1 MTDAEL
7 QALWDENITGPVSE
21 RLSEGEF
28 FKKYTKEKKPSGGGF
43 GPAAGAL
50 ALGDWALGFGS
61 KALDFT
67 LNAPEAIWD
76 VARGQS
82 PDEELGAF
90 YGRDVRD
97 NATARLIEE
106 NPVLSAL
113 TGYRP
118 QTSGGQFLER
128 GEEWALGKLSALG
141 EKAYDISKGD
151 PMRTYTEADTPISRA
166 AQETSSYLG
175 NLFGSTI
182 KYGVPLAVAH
192 RGAKTFTTGVGRD
205 VAGSAVMGG
214 AGLAQRAL
222 PGSNVLESAGRFVG
236 ERRLKTTNLQLQQ
249 LNDRR
254 NFTRNILGINVDIP
268 NWYNHPIAKV
278 LHTVEMAHA
287 ALKHRKDAK
296 AALEGFTPNII
307 SEMEW
312 ILGEIN
318 AKRAQK
324 AGRSDYYSDIFHGQV
339 AHILTTLQKMEPYS
353 ARTKMFED
361 RFSSH
366 IFPDNVKN
374 VAGRFSSNNVLE
386 LMDKYLGEPLRDS
399 AILDAH
405 VTPFLKMGQNSGIIH
420 MSTKAFHRIRQ
431 NIDKMGHEA
440 GFMKDGTQYAHP
452 NSYYRNVFSF
462 KGQLPLVHQVNRLM
476 REQGPNATKDSIIS
490 ALKELDAGLIE
501 QHKLAI
507 NAWKEGKPVRSTK
520 RGGDPMK
527 GKEGFIPYQWRMRVW
542 KAQKPRQKTYAGL
555 NLEKNIVDSG
565 GYISVQQAILSH
577 DTLLATILNRAIFDK
592 ANPSRGAVF
601 NFDSYQLGTG
611 KKIVDAPLTMGADT
625 HRIFVDIIPW
635 SKDFY
640 DMVVGGRESGGA
652 VIAQLPAVETQMVAP
667 RGRPRLGETPQL
679 TERGLPV
686 TGASIYQAPLKQMRK
701 YGIM

>member
-7 QALWDENITGPVSE
+7 QALWDKNVNAPPPK
-21 RLSEGEF
+21 RLSEDEF
-28 FKKYTKEKKPSGGGF
+28 FKKYKKGGGAIS
-43 GPAAGAL
+43 PASGAV

-61 KALDFT
+61 KTLDFA
-67 LNAPEAIWD
+67 LNTPEAIWD

-82 PDEELGAF
+82 PDEDLAAF

-118 QTSGGQFLER
+118 QTAGGQFLER

-151 PMRTYTEADTPISRA
+151 PMRTYSEADTPIARA
-166 AQETSSYLG
+166 AKETSSYLG

-192 RGAKTFTTGVGRD
+192 RGTKTFTTGVGRD
-205 VAGSAVMGG
+205 VAGSTVMGG
-214 AGLAQRAL
+214 AGLVQRAL

-236 ERRLKTTNLQLQQ
+236 ENRLKTTNLQLQQ

-254 NFTRNILGINVDIP
+254 NFSRNILGIEVDIP
-268 NWYNHPIAKV
+268 NWYNHPMAKV

-296 AALEGFTPNII
+296 AALEGFTPNVLT
-307 SEMEW
+307 EMEW
-312 ILGEIN
+312 ILGQIN
-318 AKRAQK
+318 SKRAEK
-324 AGRSDYYSDIFHGQV
+324 AGRSDYYSDVFHGQV

-361 RFSSH
+361 RFNSH

-386 LMDKYLGEPLRDS
+386 LMDKYLGEPLKDS

-405 VTPFLKMGQNSGIIH
+405 VTPFLKMGKNSGIIH

-431 NIDKMGHEA
+431 NIDKMGHES
-440 GFMKDGTQYAHP
+440 GFRKTGEQVAYP
-452 NSYYRNVFSF
+452 NAYYRNVFSF

-501 QHKLAI
+501 QHKLAL
-507 NAWKEGKPVRSTK
+507 NAWKEGKPVR
-520 RGGDPMK
+520 GGEKMK
-527 GKEGFIPYQWRMRVW
+527 GREGFIPYQWRVRVW
-542 KAQKPRQKTYAGL
+542 KAQKPKQKTYAGL
-555 NLEKNIVDSG
+555 NLDKNIVDSG

-577 DTLLATILNRAIFDK
+577 DTLLATIMNRAIFDK

-652 VIAQLPAVETQMVAP
+652 VIAQLPALETQMVGR
-667 RGRPRLGETPQL
+667 RGRPKLGEEQIKV
-679 TERGLPV
+679 ERDRPV
-686 TGASIYQAPLKQMRK
+686 TGASIYQGPYKQMRK
-701 YGIM
+701 HGIM